1 MILLDAS
8 EERKK
13 ESKEVDKTRRPNGP
27 VSIASKILRIKIASF
42 FSKKNINENRDLLI
56 QSLFNADRD
65 QLYSNKAEQLRKM
78 ETVKSSIS
86 VKNMFSI

>member
-1 MILLDAS
+1 LILLDAS

-56 QSLFNADRD
+56 QSLFNADQD
-65 QLYSNKAEQLRKM
+65 QLYSNKTKAE
-78 ETVKSSIS
+78 
-86 VKNMFSI
+86 